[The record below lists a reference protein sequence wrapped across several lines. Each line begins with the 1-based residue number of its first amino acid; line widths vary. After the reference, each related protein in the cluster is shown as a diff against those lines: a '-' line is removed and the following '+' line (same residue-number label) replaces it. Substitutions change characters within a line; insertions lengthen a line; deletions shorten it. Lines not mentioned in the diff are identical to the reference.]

1 MSNQESKV
9 KTSPKHGGG
18 FMGRGPAP
26 VPGEKPKN
34 FKHSFGKLVRY
45 MGKFKI
51 LFILVFIFAICST
64 VFTIVGPKILGM
76 ATTKLFEGLVESVSG
91 SGTGI
96 DFGYIGMIAIILI
109 CLYAVSLLFGYLQ
122 GHIMS
127 SISMKVTYNLRKDIS
142 NKMHKLPFKY
152 YDGTSNGE
160 ILSYITND
168 IDTISQSLNQSVTQI
183 ITSVAT
189 IIGILVMMLTISWEM
204 TLVALAIVPISMGI
218 IAIIMKKSQKHFM
231 AQQTYL
237 GHVNGHVEEMYSSHV
252 VIKAFNK
259 EEESAKTFDKY
270 NKTLYASAWKSQ
282 FMSGLMMPI
291 ILFVGNLGYVAICI
305 LGGYLSVTTGLPVGN
320 IQAFMQY
327 VRQFTQPISQV
338 ANISNILQQTAAAS
352 ERVFNFLEQE
362 EEVPE
367 AEHAI
372 TVQHDPNGI
381 ETATC
386 VKPKGQVTF
395 DHVHFGYTP
404 DRIIINDFSVDV
416 QPGQKVAIVGPT
428 GAGKTTIVK
437 LLMRFYD
444 VNSGAIL
451 VDGHDLREY
460 SRKDLRSLFGMVVQ
474 DTWLYNGTIEDN
486 IRYGKLNASTEEVI
500 EAAKAAQVD
509 HFVRTF
515 PDGYMTILNEETS
528 NVSQGQKQLLTI
540 ARAILADP
548 EILILDEATSSV
560 DTRTEILIQKA
571 MDNLMQG
578 RTSFVIAHRLSTIKN
593 ADTILVMKDGDIIE
607 QGNHEDLLA
616 KGGFYAGLYNSQFD
630 EGEE

>member
-1 MSNQESKV
+1 MPNQNSKINA
-9 KTSPKHGGG
+9 SPRHGGFFG
-18 FMGRGPAP
+18 GNRAP

-34 FKHSFGKLVRY
+34 FKNSFGKLIRY
-45 MGKFKI
+45 MGKYKI

-64 VFTIVGPKILGM
+64 IFTIVGPKILGM
-76 ATTKLFEGLVESVSG
+76 ATTKLFEGIVSNVSG
-91 SGTGI
+91 TGSGI
-96 DFGYIGMIAIILI
+96 DFGYISVIMIILI
-109 CLYAVSLLFGYLQ
+109 SLYGVSLLFGYLQ
-122 GHIMS
+122 GHLMS
-127 SISMKVTYNLRKDIS
+127 TISMKVTYKLRKDIS
-142 NKMHKLPFKY
+142 NKMYRLPFKY

-168 IDTISQSLNQSVTQI
+168 IDTISQSLNQSVTQM
-183 ITSVAT
+183 ITSITT
-189 IIGILVMMLTISWEM
+189 IIGILIMMLTISWEM
-204 TLVALAIVPISMGI
+204 TLVALAIIPISMGI
-218 IAIIMKKSQKHFM
+218 MVLIMKKSQKHFT

-237 GHVNGHVEEMYSSHV
+237 GHVNGHVEEMYASHI

-270 NKTLYASAWKSQ
+270 NKILYTSAWKSQ

-291 ILFVGNLGYVAICI
+291 ILFIGNLGYVGICI

-320 IQAFMQY
+320 IQAFVQY

-338 ANISNILQQTAAAS
+338 ANISNILQQTAAAA
-352 ERVFNFLEQE
+352 ERVFDFLEQE
-362 EEVPE
+362 EEIPE
-367 AEHAI
+367 SKNPI
-372 TVQHDPNGI
+372 TIQHDENKI
-381 ETATC
+381 LTDSC
-386 VKPKGQVTF
+386 IKPKGQVTF
-395 DHVHFGYTP
+395 NHVHFGYTEE
-404 DRIIINDFSVDV
+404 RIIINDFSVVV

-444 VNSGAIL
+444 VNDGAIL
-451 VDGHDLREY
+451 IDGHDIRNY
-460 SRKDLRSLFGMVVQ
+460 TRKDLRSLFGMVVQ
-474 DTWLYNGTIEDN
+474 DTWLYNASIEDN
-486 IRYGKLNASTEEVI
+486 IRYSKLNASTEEVI
-500 EAAKAAQVD
+500 AAAKAAQVD
-509 HFVRTF
+509 HFVRTC
-515 PDGYMTILNEETS
+515 PDGCKTILNEEAS

-540 ARAILADP
+540 ARAILANP

-571 MDNLMQG
+571 MDHLMQG

-593 ADTILVMKDGDIIE
+593 ADTILVMKDGDIVE
-607 QGNHEDLLA
+607 QGNHEELLD

>member
-1 MSNQESKV
+1 MSNQEQNT
-9 KTSPKHGGG
+9 KTSPKPGGAMFG
-18 FMGRGPAP
+18 GNAA
-26 VPGEKPKN
+26 VPGEKAKN
-34 FKHSFGKLVRY
+34 FKNSFGKLLRY
-45 MGKFKI
+45 MGKFKV
-51 LFILVFIFAICST
+51 LLILVVIFAVCST
-64 VFTIVGPKILGM
+64 IFTIVGPKILGM
-76 ATTKLFEGLVESVSG
+76 ATTKLYEGIMSSVSG
-91 SGTGI
+91 TGTGI
-96 DFGYIGMIAIILI
+96 DFGYIGTIAIILI
-109 CLYAVSLLFGYLQ
+109 CLYLVSLLFGYLQ
-122 GHIMS
+122 GHLMS
-127 SISMKVTYNLRKDIS
+127 KVTMKVTYNLRKDIS
-142 NKMHKLPFKY
+142 NKMHRLPFKY

-168 IDTISQSLNQSVTQI
+168 IDTISQSMNQSATQI
-183 ITSVAT
+183 ITSVTT
-189 IIGILVMMLTISWEM
+189 IIGILIMMLTISWEM

-218 IAIIMKKSQKHFM
+218 ISLIMKKSQKHFM
-231 AQQTYL
+231 AQQAYL

-259 EEESAKTFDKY
+259 EKESAKTFDKY
-270 NKTLYASAWKSQ
+270 NNTLYKSAWKSQ
-282 FMSGLMMPI
+282 FMSGLLMPI

-327 VRQFTQPISQV
+327 VRQFTQPISQI
-338 ANISNILQQTAAAS
+338 ANISNILQQTAAAA

-367 AEHAI
+367 TKNPI
-372 TVQHDPNGI
+372 TVQHDPNGV

-386 VKPKGQVTF
+386 IKPKGKVVF

-404 DRIIINDFSVDV
+404 ERTIINDFSTVV
-416 QPGQKVAIVGPT
+416 EPGQKVAIVGPT

-444 VNSGAIL
+444 VNSGGIL

-460 SRKDLRSLFGMVVQ
+460 ARKDLRSMFGMVVQ
-474 DTWLYNGTIEDN
+474 DTWLYNASIEDN
-486 IRYGKLNASTEEVI
+486 IRYGKQTATTEEVI

-515 PDGYMTILNEETS
+515 PDGYKTMLNEETN

-571 MDNLMQG
+571 MDHLMEG

-607 QGNHEDLLA
+607 QGNHEELLA
-616 KGGFYAGLYNSQFD
+616 KGGFYANLYNSQFD

>member
-1 MSNQESKV
+1 MNKERERQNA
-9 KTSPKHGGG
+9 PKHGGPMFG
-18 FMGRGPAP
+18 GASAP
-26 VPGEKPKN
+26 TEKAKN
-34 FKHSFGKLVRY
+34 FKGAFGKLLRY
-45 MGKFKI
+45 MGKYKI
-51 LFILVFIFAICST
+51 LLILVLVFAICST

-76 ATTKLFEGLVESVSG
+76 ATTKLYEGIMG
-91 SGTGI
+91 SITGTGDGV
-96 DFGYIGMIAIILI
+96 DFGYIGTIALILI
-109 CLYAVSLLFGYLQ
+109 GLYLVSLLFGYLQ

-127 SISMKVTYNLRKDIS
+127 RITMRVTYNLRKDIS
-142 NKMHKLPFKY
+142 NKMYKLPFQY

-168 IDTISQSLNQSVTQI
+168 VDTISQSMNQSATQM
-183 ITSVAT
+183 ITSITTV
-189 IIGILVMMLTISWEM
+189 IGILIMMLTISWEM
-204 TLVALAIVPISMGI
+204 TLVALTIVPLSMAI
-218 IAIIMKKSQKHFM
+218 IALIMKKSQKHFA

-259 EEESAKTFDKY
+259 EQESARTFDKY
-270 NKTLYASAWKSQ
+270 NNTLYASAWKSQ
-282 FMSGLMMPI
+282 FLSGLLMPI
-291 ILFVGNLGYVAICI
+291 VLFIGNLGYVGICI

-338 ANISNILQQTAAAS
+338 ANITNILQQTAAAS
-352 ERVFNFLEQE
+352 ERVFAFLEQE

-367 AEHAI
+367 TANPV
-372 TVQHDPNGI
+372 TVQHDKNVP
-381 ETATC
+381 ETATS
-386 VKPKGQVTF
+386 VHPKGRVVF
-395 DHVHFGYTP
+395 DHVRFGYTP
-404 DRIIINDFSVDV
+404 ERTVIQDFSTVV
-416 QPGQKVAIVGPT
+416 EPGQKVAIVGPT

-444 VNSGAIL
+444 VSSGAIL
-451 VDGHDLREY
+451 IDGHDLREY
-460 SRKDLRSLFGMVVQ
+460 ARRDLRSMFGMVVQ
-474 DTWLYNGTIEDN
+474 DTWLYNASIADN
-486 IRYGKLNASTEEVI
+486 IRYGKLDATDEEVLA
-500 EAAKAAQVD
+500 AAKAAQVD

-515 PDGYMTILNEETS
+515 PEGYQTMLNEETN

-560 DTRTEILIQKA
+560 DTRTEILIQTA
-571 MDNLMQG
+571 MDRLMEG

-607 QGNHEDLLA
+607 QGDHETLLQ

-630 EGEE
+630 QGEA